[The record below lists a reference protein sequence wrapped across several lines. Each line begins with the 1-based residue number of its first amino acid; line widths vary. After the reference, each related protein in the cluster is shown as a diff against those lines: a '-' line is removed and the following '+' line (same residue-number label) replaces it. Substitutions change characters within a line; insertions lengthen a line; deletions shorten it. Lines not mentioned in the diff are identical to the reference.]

1 MRGRNRMIKIVCG
14 FIVGFV
20 LSAMM
25 INGSRA
31 DVTLT
36 KGQTLYVPAYSHV
49 YIGDRALPLNLATTL
64 SIRNTD
70 SSNSITLISADY
82 RNSNGELVKRMIQ
95 KPVTLGPLATTS
107 IFVRERDTSGG
118 FGASFIVRW
127 RAEKEVNAPLVES
140 VMIGSYSGQ
149 GISFVGSSREIR

>member
-1 MRGRNRMIKIVCG
+1 MHKIFSG
-14 FIVGFV
+14 LIAGFV

-25 INGSRA
+25 TGGSRA
-31 DVTLT
+31 ETTLA

-70 SSNSITLISADY
+70 SSNSITVISADY
-82 RNSNGELVKRMIQ
+82 RNSKGQLAKRMIQ
-95 KPVTLGPLATTS
+95 RPVTLGPFATTS
-107 IFVRERDTSGG
+107 FFVRERDTTGG

-127 RAEKEVNAPLVES
+127 RADKEVSVPLVES

-149 GISFVGSSREIR
+149 GISFIGSSREIR